1 MTLDI
6 VTQIKELNTSKVHV
20 KDKDRVNKLIR
31 DIIDGGPTKLQIVS
45 DFDRTITKQHE
56 NGKKHISSFGMFSL
70 CKAIP
75 QEYLEAEKSLTNKYF
90 PLEIDPSIPHDKKRK
105 LMEEWWAESE
115 KVLQGLKVAQEDIEA
130 TAAAVGPSLRYGTN
144 ELFKD
149 LNDREIPVLVFSAG
163 LGNSVVAVLK
173 HFDVYLPNVKVI
185 SNFLKYNDE
194 GVIQGFQDAAIHVL
208 NKNEFALKGTKYYD
222 LVKDRDNVI
231 LMGDSL
237 GDAGMADGIP
247 HANAVLKIGFL
258 YDHIKENLPNFM
270 DTFDIV
276 LEDDQS
282 MDVVRG
288 ILKCVF

>member
-1 MTLDI
+1 M
-6 VTQIKELNTSKVHV
+6 
-20 KDKDRVNKLIR
+20 
-31 DIIDGGPTKLQIVS
+31 
-45 DFDRTITKQHE
+45 
-56 NGKKHISSFGMFSL
+56 
-70 CKAIP
+70 
-75 QEYLEAEKSLTNKYF
+75 
-90 PLEIDPSIPHDKKRK
+90 
-105 LMEEWWAESE
+105 
-115 KVLQGLKVAQEDIEA
+115 
-130 TAAAVGPSLRYGTN
+130 
-144 ELFKD
+144 
-149 LNDREIPVLVFSAG
+149 
-163 LGNSVVAVLK
+163 
-173 HFDVYLPNVKVI
+173 I

-258 YDHIKENLPNFM
+258 YDHVRTWLYWKMIKSNFSLSYVFFKIKENLPNFM

-288 ILKCVF
+288 ILKCVFWEMKRRPSNLRITV